1 MILRLL
7 LPNERF
13 FSSLVFATVLAL
25 RCMHRR
31 FVDKQG
37 EWVPVLASAAE
48 ALEDAYSREIW
59 THTHNS
65 ADPVRVH
72 ITGSEQKLHAYFLSA
87 TEMWLCGG
95 TVTKSVM
102 SMFSFGSAVRSSG
115 MRLRRGLEG
124 TFVYTVRGPLT
135 YTDRIVI
142 TLNAIECQCPADM
155 TALLP
160 PSRLMIAC

>member
-1 MILRLL
+1 M
-7 LPNERF
+7 
-13 FSSLVFATVLAL
+13 
-25 RCMHRR
+25 
-31 FVDKQG
+31 
-37 EWVPVLASAAE
+37 PVLASAAA

-59 THTHNS
+59 THTQNS

-124 TFVYTVRGPLT
+124 TFVYTVRGLN
-135 YTDRIVI
+135 TDRTVQYYGSRA
-142 TLNAIECQCPADM
+142 TWNPGACIESP
-155 TALLP
+155 
-160 PSRLMIAC
+160 